1 MNASSGPEE
10 RNFSAISCGTYKGKS
25 IVWLADQFMTD
36 AGGTL
41 KKIEDQYEVSR
52 ELYCQLKDSSGWT
65 HADAA
70 EAFGI
75 SSRTAEGMS
84 QGRISMTNR
93 RKLAKML
100 TL

>member
-1 MNASSGPEE
+1 MSSGNGPEE
-10 RNFSAISCGTYKGKS
+10 RNFSAVKCGTYHGKS
-25 IVWLADQFMTD
+25 VVWVADQFMID

-41 KKIEDQYEVSR
+41 RRIEDQYSVACD
-52 ELYCQLKDSSGWT
+52 LYQQLKDSSGWT

-70 EAFGI
+70 EAFGV
-75 SSRTAEGMS
+75 SVRTAEGMAL
-84 QGRISMTNR
+84 GRISLVNR